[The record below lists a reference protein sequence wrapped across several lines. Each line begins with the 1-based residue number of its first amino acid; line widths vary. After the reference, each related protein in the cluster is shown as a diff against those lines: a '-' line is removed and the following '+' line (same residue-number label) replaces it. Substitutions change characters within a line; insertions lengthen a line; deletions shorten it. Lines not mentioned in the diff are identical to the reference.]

1 MMRAGNLRHRIAI
14 QTNTPSVDAYGQPVE
29 GWATVATVWAEVVML
44 SGRELMAAQQ
54 VESQASV
61 RVTIRR
67 RDVDARQRVS
77 WDGRLFGVEAIIHDP
92 SNRRTTQL
100 LCSEVQDA

>member
-1 MMRAGNLRHRIAI
+1 MRAGNLRHRIAI

-77 WDGRLFGVEAIIHDP
+77 WDGRLFGVEAIIHDD

>member
-1 MMRAGNLRHRIAI
+1 
-14 QTNTPSVDAYGQPVE
+14 
-29 GWATVATVWAEVVML
+29 ML

-77 WDGRLFGVEAIIHDP
+77 WDGRKLAVEAIIHDP

-100 LCSEVQDA
+100 LCKEVQD